1 MKTQIGFIS
10 TLLLFAILN
19 AETGT
24 TSTLPIAGALS
35 IANLTLTP
43 QQAVAGSNVQISFQ
57 LYNTYEQPLDN
68 VFIYLEGAYPLLN
81 YSPVTVAQ
89 ISRIEGGSTYGY
101 RLGYNL
107 LLPNNIPTGVYT
119 LQLVATYQ
127 TTYEATTS
135 GGVLPKDQ
143 VTTQTVVGYSVI
155 PITIYVI
162 GKPSI
167 SVSASVNS
175 ITPGQPFVLTLN
187 LQNNGYDN
195 AKNITVNIFSTNNF
209 KAVGTSSFTIGRLP
223 IGASISMP
231 ITMFANISIENST
244 YTIPISLKY
253 YSESGKVYFTNTS
266 ISINS
271 IVTEPD
277 ISISLLGSMPPMLYS
292 GYNQS
297 IQFAIANSGNGI
309 ARNITVTV
317 FPGRNLNILS
327 SVRKFFIPALLPG
340 SSINEGIFVSA
351 NYTTSTNA
359 NLIINVTY
367 YSSNYKQNFSKVF
380 NKTIYIMPSA
390 QFQITGVKTQA
401 YPGATNVPVTLTIKN
416 IGNEVAKEIQVSFQS
431 IYPITPINS
440 NAYIEELLPGEEA
453 NVTFVINVDLNGYP
467 GNYPITIFET
477 WKQPNGSPNQLY
489 AGSNNYYI
497 PVYNKPSS
505 SSNSTLSNYIIIT
518 CIGLIVIGGFV
529 YFRKKKEKAT
539 IKKSKER

>member
-1 MKTQIGFIS
+1 MKTQIGFCI
-10 TLLLFAILN
+10 LLLFAILS

-24 TSTLPIAGALS
+24 TTTLPIAGALS

-43 QQAVAGSNVQISFQ
+43 KQAVAGSNVQISFQ
-57 LYNTYEQPLDN
+57 LYNSYEQPLEN
-68 VFIYLEGAYPLLN
+68 IIIYLEGAYPLLN

-89 ISRIEGGSTYGY
+89 ISRIEGGNTYGY

-155 PITIYVI
+155 PITIYVV

-167 SVSASVNS
+167 SISGSANS
-175 ITPGQPFVLTLN
+175 ITPGQPFVLTLSV
-187 LQNNGYDN
+187 QNNGYDN
-195 AKNITVNIFSTNNF
+195 AKNISIYILPTNNF
-209 KAVGTSSFTIGRLP
+209 KPIGTSSVTIGRLP
-223 IGASISMP
+223 IGASLSVP
-231 ITMFANISIENST
+231 ITMLANTSIENTT

-253 YSESGKVYFTNTS
+253 YSDLGRAYFANTS

-271 IVTEPD
+271 VVTEPD
-277 ISISLLGSMPPMLYS
+277 VSVSIVGSMPPTLYS

-297 IQFAIANSGNGI
+297 IEFVVANSGSGV
-309 ARNITVTV
+309 ARNITVSV
-317 FPGRNLNILS
+317 VAGKNINILS

-340 SSINEGIFVSA
+340 SSINQRIFVSA
-351 NYTTSTNA
+351 NYTTSTNG

-367 YSSNYKQNFSKVF
+367 YSSNYKQNFSKIF
-380 NKTIYIMPSA
+380 NKTIYILPSA
-390 QFQITGVKTQA
+390 QFQVTGVETQA

-416 IGNEVAKEIQVSFQS
+416 IGNEIAKEIQVSFQS

-440 NAYIEELLPGEEA
+440 NAYIEKLLPGEEV

-489 AGSNNYYI
+489 TGSNNYYI
-497 PVYNKPSS
+497 PVYSKAS
-505 SSNSTLSNYIIIT
+505 SSNLALSNSSIIVGVVLIIIAML
-518 CIGLIVIGGFV
+518 LI
-529 YFRKKKEKAT
+529 YFIRKSSTAKKK
-539 IKKSKER
+539 

>member
-1 MKTQIGFIS
+1 MKTRIGFIS
-10 TLLLFAILN
+10 TLLLFAILS

-24 TSTLPIAGALS
+24 TTTLPIAGALS

-43 QQAVAGSNVQISFQ
+43 KQAVAGSNVQISFQ
-57 LYNTYEQPLDN
+57 LYNSYEQPLDN

-89 ISRIEGGSTYGY
+89 ISRIEGGSTYYY

-119 LQLVATYQ
+119 LQLVATYE
-127 TTYEATTS
+127 TTYKATTS
-135 GGVLPKDQ
+135 GGILPKDQ

-195 AKNITVNIFSTNNF
+195 AKNITVNIFSTKNF
-209 KAVGTSSFTIGRLP
+209 KPVGTSSFTIGRLP
-223 IGASISMP
+223 IGASLSIP
-231 ITMFANISIENST
+231 ITMLANISIENST

-253 YSESGKVYFTNTS
+253 YSESGKVYLANTS

-271 IVTEPD
+271 VVAEPD
-277 ISISLLGSMPPMLYS
+277 ISVSLLGSMPPTLYS

-297 IQFAIANSGNGI
+297 IEFVIANSGNGI

-317 FPGRNLNILS
+317 LPGRNINILS

-340 SSINEGIFVSA
+340 SSINQRIFVSA
-351 NYTTSTNA
+351 NYTTSANA

-390 QFQITGVKTQA
+390 QFQVTGVETQA
-401 YPGATNVPVTLTIKN
+401 YPGATNMPVTLTIKN
-416 IGNEVAKEIQVSFQS
+416 IGNEIAKEIQVSFQS

-440 NAYIEELLPGEEA
+440 NAYIERLLPGEEV

-489 AGSNNYYI
+489 TGSNNYYI

-505 SSNSTLSNYIIIT
+505 SNSTLSGSAIIIG
-518 CIGLIVIGGFV
+518 IGLIAIGV
-529 YFRKKKEKAT
+529 LLYFRKKKEKAAT
-539 IKKSKER
+539 KKK

>member
-1 MKTQIGFIS
+1 MKTRIGFIS
-10 TLLLFAILN
+10 TLLLFAILS

-24 TSTLPIAGALS
+24 TTTLPIAGALS

-43 QQAVAGSNVQISFQ
+43 KQAVAGSNVQISFQ
-57 LYNTYEQPLDN
+57 LYNSYEQPLDN

-89 ISRIEGGSTYGY
+89 ISRIEGESTYGY

-119 LQLVATYQ
+119 LQLVATYE
-127 TTYEATTS
+127 TTYKATTS

-155 PITIYVI
+155 PITIYVV

-209 KAVGTSSFTIGRLP
+209 KPVGTSSFTIGRLP
-223 IGASISMP
+223 IGASISIP
-231 ITMFANISIENST
+231 ITMLANTSIENST

-253 YSESGKVYFTNTS
+253 YSESGKVYLANTS

-271 IVTEPD
+271 IVSEPD
-277 ISISLLGSMPPMLYS
+277 ISVSLLGSMPPTLYS

-297 IQFAIANSGNGI
+297 IEFVIANSGNGI

-317 FPGRNLNILS
+317 LPGRNINILS

-340 SSINEGIFVSA
+340 NSINQRIFVSA
-351 NYTTSTNA
+351 NYTTSANA

-390 QFQITGVKTQA
+390 QFQVTGVETQA
-401 YPGATNVPVTLTIKN
+401 YPGATNMPVTLKIKN

-440 NAYIEELLPGEEA
+440 NAYIERLLPGEEV

-505 SSNSTLSNYIIIT
+505 SNSTLSGSAIIIG
-518 CIGLIVIGGFV
+518 IGLIAIGV
-529 YFRKKKEKAT
+529 LLYFRKKKEKAAT
-539 IKKSKER
+539 KKK

>member
-1 MKTQIGFIS
+1 MKTQIKFIS
-10 TLLLFAILN
+10 TLLLFAILS

-24 TSTLPIAGALS
+24 TTVPIAGALS

-43 QQAVAGSNVQISFQ
+43 KQAVAGSNVQISFQ

-68 VFIYLEGAYPLLN
+68 VFISLEGAYPLLN

-89 ISRIEGGSTYGY
+89 ISRIEGGSSYGY

-119 LQLVATYQ
+119 LQLVATYE
-127 TTYEATTS
+127 TTYKATTS

-167 SVSASVNS
+167 SVSGSVNS

-195 AKNITVNIFSTNNF
+195 VKNITLNVLSTNNF
-209 KAVGTSSFTIGRLP
+209 KPIGTSSVTIGRLP
-223 IGASISMP
+223 IGASISIP
-231 ITMFANISIENST
+231 ITMLANTSIENST

-253 YSESGKVYFTNTS
+253 YSESGKIYFANTN

-271 IVTEPD
+271 IVAEPD
-277 ISISLLGSMPPMLYS
+277 ISVSLLGSMPPTLYS

-297 IQFAIANSGNGI
+297 IQFVIANSGNGI
-309 ARNITVTV
+309 ARNITVIV
-317 FPGRNLNILS
+317 IAGKNMNILS

-351 NYTTSTNA
+351 NYTASKNA
-359 NLIINVTY
+359 NIIINVTY
-367 YSSNYKQNFSKVF
+367 SSSNYKQNFSKVF

-390 QFQITGVKTQA
+390 QFQITGVETQA
-401 YPGATNVPVTLTIKN
+401 YPGATNMPVTFTIKN
-416 IGNEVAKEIQVSFQS
+416 IGNEEAKEIQVSFQS

-440 NAYIEELLPGEEA
+440 NAYIEKLLPGEEV

-477 WKQPNGSPNQLY
+477 WKQPNGSPNQQY

-497 PVYNKPSS
+497 PVYNKA
-505 SSNSTLSNYIIIT
+505 SSNNLALSNSIISIA
-518 CIGLIVIGGFV
+518 IGLIVIVAILV
-529 YFRKKKEKAT
+529 YLRRKKEEKVT
-539 IKKSKER
+539 TKKK

>member
-1 MKTQIGFIS
+1 MKTQIGFCI
-10 TLLLFAILN
+10 LLLFAILS

-24 TSTLPIAGALS
+24 TTTLPIAGALS

-43 QQAVAGSNVQISFQ
+43 KQAVAGSNVQISFQ
-57 LYNTYEQPLDN
+57 LYNSYEQPLEN
-68 VFIYLEGAYPLLN
+68 IIIYLEGAYPLLN

-89 ISRIEGGSTYGY
+89 ISRIEGGNTYGY

-127 TTYEATTS
+127 TTYKATTS
-135 GGVLPKDQ
+135 GGVLPSNQ

-155 PITIYVI
+155 PITIYVV
-162 GKPSI
+162 GKPGISI
-167 SVSASVNS
+167 SGSANS
-175 ITPGQPFVLTLN
+175 ITPGQPFVLTLSV
-187 LQNNGYDN
+187 QNNGYDN
-195 AKNITVNIFSTNNF
+195 AKNISIYILPTNNF
-209 KAVGTSSFTIGRLP
+209 KPIGTSSVTIGRLP
-223 IGASISMP
+223 IGASLSIP
-231 ITMFANISIENST
+231 ITMLANTSIENTT

-253 YSESGKVYFTNTS
+253 YSDLGRAYFANTS

-271 IVTEPD
+271 VVTEPD
-277 ISISLLGSMPPMLYS
+277 VSVSIVGSMPPTLYS
-292 GYNQS
+292 GYNQT
-297 IQFAIANSGNGI
+297 IEFVVANSGSGV
-309 ARNITVTV
+309 ARNITVSV
-317 FPGRNLNILS
+317 VAGKNINILS

-340 SSINEGIFVSA
+340 SSINQRIFVSA
-351 NYTTSTNA
+351 NYTTSTNG

-367 YSSNYKQNFSKVF
+367 YSSNYKQNFSKIF

-390 QFQITGVKTQA
+390 QFQVTGVETQA

-416 IGNEVAKEIQVSFQS
+416 IGNEIAKEIQVSFQS

-440 NAYIEELLPGEEA
+440 NAYIEKLLPGEEV

-489 AGSNNYYI
+489 MGSNNYYI
-497 PVYNKPSS
+497 PVYNKAS
-505 SSNSTLSNYIIIT
+505 SSNLALNNSSIIVGVVLIIIAML
-518 CIGLIVIGGFV
+518 LI
-529 YFRKKKEKAT
+529 YFIRKSSTAKKK
-539 IKKSKER
+539 

>member
-1 MKTQIGFIS
+1 MKTRIGFIS
-10 TLLLFAILN
+10 TLLLFAILS

-24 TSTLPIAGALS
+24 TTTLPIAGALS

-43 QQAVAGSNVQISFQ
+43 KQAVAGSNVQISFQ
-57 LYNTYEQPLDN
+57 LYNSYEQPLDN

-119 LQLVATYQ
+119 LQLVATYE
-127 TTYEATTS
+127 TTYKATTS

-155 PITIYVI
+155 PITIYVV

-167 SVSASVNS
+167 SISGSANS

-209 KAVGTSSFTIGRLP
+209 KPVGTSSFTIGRLP
-223 IGASISMP
+223 IGASISIP
-231 ITMFANISIENST
+231 ITMLANTSIENLT

-253 YSESGKVYFTNTS
+253 YSESGKVYLANTS

-271 IVTEPD
+271 IVAEPD
-277 ISISLLGSMPPMLYS
+277 ISVSLLGSMPPTLYS

-297 IQFAIANSGNGI
+297 IEFVIANSGNGI
-309 ARNITVTV
+309 ARNITVTIL
-317 FPGRNLNILS
+317 PGRNINILS

-340 SSINEGIFVSA
+340 NSINQRIFVSA
-351 NYTTSTNA
+351 NYTTSANA

-390 QFQITGVKTQA
+390 QFQVTGVETQA
-401 YPGATNVPVTLTIKN
+401 YPGATNMPVTITIKN

-440 NAYIEELLPGEEA
+440 NAYIEKLLPGEEV

-489 AGSNNYYI
+489 TGSNNYYI

-505 SSNSTLSNYIIIT
+505 SNSTLSGSAIIIG
-518 CIGLIVIGGFV
+518 IGLIAIGV
-529 YFRKKKEKAT
+529 LLYFRKKKEKAAT
-539 IKKSKER
+539 KKK

>member
-1 MKTQIGFIS
+1 MRTQIGFCI
-10 TLLLFAILN
+10 LLLFAILS

-24 TSTLPIAGALS
+24 TTASIAGALS

-43 QQAVAGSNVQISFQ
+43 EQAVAGSNVQISFQ
-57 LYNTYEQPLDN
+57 LYNSYEQPLEN
-68 VFIYLEGAYPLLN
+68 IIIYLEGAYPLLN

-89 ISRIEGGSTYGY
+89 ISRIEGGNTYGY

-135 GGVLPKDQ
+135 GGVLPSNQ

-175 ITPGQPFVLTLN
+175 ITPGQPFLLTLN

-209 KAVGTSSFTIGRLP
+209 KPVGTSSITIGRLP
-223 IGASISMP
+223 IGASLSIP
-231 ITMFANISIENST
+231 ITMLANTSIENST

-253 YSESGKVYFTNTS
+253 YSESGNVYFANTS

-271 IVTEPD
+271 IVAEPD
-277 ISISLLGSMPPMLYS
+277 ISVSLLGSMPPTLYS

-297 IQFAIANSGNGI
+297 IQFVIANSGNGI

-317 FPGRNLNILS
+317 LTGRNINILS

-351 NYTTSTNA
+351 NYTASTNA

-367 YSSNYKQNFSKVF
+367 YSSNFKQNFSKVF

-390 QFQITGVKTQA
+390 QFQVTGVETQA

-416 IGNEVAKEIQVSFQS
+416 VGNEVAKEVQVSFQS
-431 IYPITPINS
+431 IYPITPIDS
-440 NAYIEELLPGEEA
+440 NAYIEKLLPGEEV

-497 PVYNKPSS
+497 PVYNKT
-505 SSNSTLSNYIIIT
+505 SSNNLALSNSLISIA
-518 CIGLIVIGGFV
+518 IGLIVIVAILV
-529 YFRKKKEKAT
+529 YLRRKKEEKVT
-539 IKKSKER
+539 TKKK

>member
-1 MKTQIGFIS
+1 MKTRIEFIS
-10 TLLLFAILN
+10 TLLLFAILS

-24 TSTLPIAGALS
+24 TTAPIAGALS

-43 QQAVAGSNVQISFQ
+43 KQAVAGSNVQISFQ

-68 VFIYLEGAYPLLN
+68 VFISLEGAYPLLN

-89 ISRIEGGSTYGY
+89 ISRIEGESSYGY
-101 RLGYNL
+101 KLGYNL

-119 LQLVATYQ
+119 LQLVATYE

-167 SVSASVNS
+167 SVSGSVNS

-195 AKNITVNIFSTNNF
+195 VKNITLNVLSTNNF
-209 KAVGTSSFTIGRLP
+209 KPIGTSSVTIGRLP
-223 IGASISMP
+223 IGASLSVP
-231 ITMFANISIENST
+231 ITMLANTSIENST

-253 YSESGKVYFTNTS
+253 YSESGKVYFANTN

-271 IVTEPD
+271 IVAEPD
-277 ISISLLGSMPPMLYS
+277 ISVSLLGSMPPTLYS

-297 IQFAIANSGNGI
+297 IQFVIANSGNGI

-317 FPGRNLNILS
+317 IAGKNMNILS

-351 NYTTSTNA
+351 NYTASKNA
-359 NLIINVTY
+359 NIIINVTY
-367 YSSNYKQNFSKVF
+367 SSSNYKQNFSKVF

-390 QFQITGVKTQA
+390 QFQITGVETQA
-401 YPGATNVPVTLTIKN
+401 YPGATNMPVTFTIKN
-416 IGNEVAKEIQVSFQS
+416 IGNEEAKEIQVSFQS

-440 NAYIEELLPGEEA
+440 NAYIEKLLPGEEV

-477 WKQPNGSPNQLY
+477 WKQPNGSPNQQY

-497 PVYNKPSS
+497 PVYNKANSNNLAL
-505 SSNSTLSNYIIIT
+505 SNSIINIA
-518 CIGLIVIGGFV
+518 IGLIVIVAILV
-529 YFRKKKEKAT
+529 YLRRKKEEKVT
-539 IKKSKER
+539 TKKK